1 MTWMNE
7 YEIDEAL
14 RFTARNELWY
24 LRQGAEVLSRL
35 RDWTNSHS
43 DGWPYWQKPARA
55 ANRLMELLEKARRD
69 ERQSDDELKDITE
82 AELRQA
88 LSPIKAFLTRQGV
101 DHNEIFREEKV

>member
-24 LRQGAEVLSRL
+24 LRKGAEILSRL
-35 RDWTNSHS
+35 RDWTNENS

-69 ERQSDDELKDITE
+69 DRRGDAEDITE
-82 AELRQA
+82 AELRKA
-88 LSPIKAFLTRQGV
+88 LSPIKAFLTRQNV
-101 DHNEIFREEKV
+101 NHDEIFREERV